1 MLKDVL
7 RSMDLAVA
15 PIVTLLLFLGI
26 FAIMLF
32 LTLRRRPAEDAH
44 ALSLPLDDG
53 ERDGRTLR

>member
-7 RSMDLAVA
+7 QTLDLAEA

-26 FAIMLF
+26 FAIVLF
-32 LTLRRRPAEDAH
+32 FTLRRRPSEDAH

-53 ERDGRTLR
+53 ERDRRTLR